1 MSLPHLPM
9 LLYAHPSIF
18 PAARRVL
25 IYLEEKQISSSVV
38 TIVPPHDEEASKQ
51 YPSAQG
57 TTVPRLAIKK
67 QSRADDDAKDAECY
81 EWLSQSNAILEFFE
95 DLCDAHPDL
104 SSLRVPSLRDG
115 DDMIKRLRIRGV
127 MAYTDEVFLYVAVS
141 CLFASKPFNE
151 MQNLGDLHVP
161 SAKALKDFVE
171 TRDMP
176 KFNALVEET
185 TDFAALASGKVGTAT
200 ISDIDVY
207 VLMTFG
213 SDAYGIDIDG
223 EHAGLRKLVEAF
235 GKREAAVIGVPE
247 DQSLQKE
254 NHKRASALSLIE
266 DLVLGQQPE
275 KQKPSATSTIAT
287 PQTQPEPP
295 PSEAPRAEFILRVH
309 KYTRESPTAQWRS
322 RKSLPTSVRHEVKE
336 SPAKGSS
343 KEASDEI
350 VFKKHHRA
358 LLQPP
363 HQNSGDAKI
372 KEQRTLDYVNW
383 DKMRSYAQIL
393 TTPTADTPGTTLL
406 LHFDNKRYLVGSLAE
421 GTQRACVQMG
431 AKMLKVSEC
440 FLTGRTEWSNTG
452 GLIGMILTLADSAA
466 SSRQSSLEEA
476 AAVAKAKGKQR
487 GVLDD
492 AGKMRELEEEAK
504 SKIGRSGTLNFF
516 APPNLNHTLATARR
530 FVFRKGTPV
539 NVHEISN
546 DRPKADDEDEWAPYW
561 ADENVKVWAMSIS
574 PSSSAADAAT
584 AAESRRV
591 SSPTT
596 SRKRSIDEV
605 YGRQQPT
612 STNTANGDSIAPQER
627 DQLTVKAVVSE
638 MFNSSWRLDTL
649 YETALL
655 NVNLPAALFIRNPD
669 TGKVEK
675 YHGPLPGGEKPL
687 PDPNLTVLVR
697 RPWPGALVA
706 NLPPTEPAKEAIS
719 YVIRNHTQRG
729 KFQPE
734 TAIKLKVEK
743 GPKWAQLSSGN
754 TVENADGET
763 ITPDTV
769 LGPSK
774 EGGGM
779 AVVDLPDASYIE
791 PLINRPEW
799 SVEKV
804 MAGVGAIVWICG
816 KGVAT
821 DARLHEF
828 MRRMSGLEHLVSSPD
843 YCPNNIALDSSA
855 AATVRL
861 RKVDPARYG
870 IPVHDAEAL
879 NTAQQTPSLPGR
891 GVHVAAR
898 GQVVQLEPAF
908 QLQKHQAVPP
918 LDISAVEKEISPEV
932 LTEAA
937 KAQQAI
943 EADQEQAEAWAHNI
957 PSQDAEIITLG
968 TGSALPSKYRN
979 VSATLLRVPG
989 WGNMLFDCGENTLG
1003 QLKRVF
1009 PPDELKQVLQELKL
1023 IFISHMHADHHLGTV
1038 GVIKAWYQEV
1048 HSAQPAALP
1057 AADAT
1062 DVQSLLAP
1070 DQKRLAIISEPA
1082 MLTWLSEY
1090 SNIED
1095 YGFSRL
1101 APLHNYT
1108 GSPQHGI
1115 RSKLN
1120 WFIPPLQLATLSKD
1134 QQSAAVNANLVSPSL
1149 LNLSDVQTVLVQHC
1163 HGARAVSIT
1172 WPSGFKV
1179 SYSGDCRPSKSFA
1192 QIGKGSTVL
1201 IHEATFDDE
1210 LKGDAEAKNHSTT
1223 SEALGVAQG
1232 MGARGVVLTHFSQ
1245 RYQKIPVLEYGGEE
1259 AGKEDILVSAEK
1271 EDVDDELMSMNPE
1284 ADAAE
1289 TFPDQLP
1296 SNGMEGKQYSIPSK
1310 PPTNAPS
1317 IKDPTK
1323 ANSTSTPETKV
1334 TGPAAVKLKLA
1345 SDMKVCVAFD
1355 LMRVKVGEMAQM
1367 EKFTPALL
1375 KLFEEEDGK
1384 DDEGEAKVVEK
1395 GKGKGK
1401 RGRQQD
1407 GKEKAGEKG
1416 KKSTVRRV
1424 SS

>member
-1 MSLPHLPM
+1 MFILM
-9 LLYAHPSIF
+9 LWLHSCD
-18 PAARRVL
+18 VL
-25 IYLEEKQISSSVV
+25 VQGSGSSV
-38 TIVPPHDEEASKQ
+38 EA
-51 YPSAQG
+51 
-57 TTVPRLAIKK
+57 TTQRIKK
-67 QSRADDDAKDAECY
+67 
-81 EWLSQSNAILEFFE
+81 
-95 DLCDAHPDL
+95 H
-104 SSLRVPSLRDG
+104 
-115 DDMIKRLRIRGV
+115 
-127 MAYTDEVFLYVAVS
+127 
-141 CLFASKPFNE
+141 SKP
-151 MQNLGDLHVP
+151 G
-161 SAKALKDFVE
+161 
-171 TRDMP
+171 
-176 KFNALVEET
+176 
-185 TDFAALASGKVGTAT
+185 
-200 ISDIDVY
+200 
-207 VLMTFG
+207 
-213 SDAYGIDIDG
+213 
-223 EHAGLRKLVEAF
+223 
-235 GKREAAVIGVPE
+235 
-247 DQSLQKE
+247 
-254 NHKRASALSLIE
+254 SALSLIK
-266 DLVLGQQPE
+266 DLVFGQQPE
-275 KQKPSATSTIAT
+275 NKKPSATSTTAA

-295 PSEAPRAEFILRVH
+295 LSETPRAEFIPRVH

-322 RKSLPTSVRHEVKE
+322 RKSLPTSARHEVND
-336 SPAKGSS
+336 SSAKGSS
-343 KEASDEI
+343 KEGSDEI
-350 VFKKHHRA
+350 VFKQHHRA

-363 HQNSGDAKI
+363 HQNSRDAKV

-476 AAVAKAKGKQR
+476 VAVAKAKGKQR
-487 GVLDD
+487 AVLDD
-492 AGKMRELEEEAK
+492 REKMRELEEEAK
-504 SKIGRSGTLNFF
+504 GKIGRSGTLNFF

-546 DRPKADDEDEWAPYW
+546 DRPKKEDEDEDEWAPYW

-574 PSSSAADAAT
+574 PSCSAADAA
-584 AAESRRV
+584 AATSRV

-612 STNTANGDSIAPQER
+612 APITANGDSITPKER

-649 YETALL
+649 YETALS

-675 YHGPLPGGEKPL
+675 YHGPLPGDEKPL

-719 YVIRNHTQRG
+719 YIIRNHTQRG

-743 GPKWAQLSSGN
+743 GPKWAQLSSGHS
-754 TVENADGET
+754 VENADGET
-763 ITPDTV
+763 ITPDMV

-799 SVEKV
+799 SEEKV

-861 RKVDPARYG
+861 RKVDPVRYG
-870 IPVHDAEAL
+870 IPVHDAEAS
-879 NTAQQTPSLPGR
+879 NAMQQTPPLPER

-898 GQVVQLEPAF
+898 GQIVQLEPSF

-918 LDISAVEKEISPEV
+918 LDISAVENEMSSEV

-937 KAQQAI
+937 KAQQAV

-957 PSQDAEIITLG
+957 PSKDAEIITLG

-989 WGNMLFDCGENTLG
+989 WGNVLFDCGENTLG

-1101 APLHNYT
+1101 APLHNYA

-1134 QQSAAVNANLVSPSL
+1134 KQVAAVNANLVPPSL
-1149 LNLSDVQTVLVQHC
+1149 LNLSHVQTVLVQHC
-1163 HGARAVSIT
+1163 HGARAVSLT

-1245 RYQKIPVLEYGGEE
+1245 RYQKIPVLEYGGVEDDD
-1259 AGKEDILVSAEK
+1259 AGKEDILVSAE
-1271 EDVDDELMSMNPE
+1271 EGGDVDAEMSMNPE
-1284 ADAAE
+1284 DDVAE
-1289 TFPDQLP
+1289 TFPDQLT
-1296 SNGMEGKQYSIPSK
+1296 SNGEEGKQYSIPSK

-1317 IKDPTK
+1317 IMDPTK
-1323 ANSTSTPETKV
+1323 PSAAG

-1367 EKFTPALL
+1367 EKLTPALL
-1375 KLFEEEDGK
+1375 KLFEEEDLK
-1384 DDEGEAKVVEK
+1384 DDEEKVKAVGDGK

-1407 GKEKAGEKG
+1407 GKEKAGERGKNGKG
-1416 KKSTVRRV
+1416 STVRRV
-1424 SS
+1424 SSEGRKS